1 MYNLLQ
7 VSFGPVFDRIYVSQQ
22 LDANQEL
29 LATVEGYA
37 GHSRVPQLQAF
48 AQQTV
53 PAVRDHLA
61 KLRSIRMS
69 VAVNGRDGRE

>member
-1 MYNLLQ
+1 
-7 VSFGPVFDRIYVSQQ
+7 
-22 LDANQEL
+22 
-29 LATVEGYA
+29 
-37 GHSRVPQLQAF
+37 LQAF